1 MIGNKERLFTILLKR
16 MSLWL
21 FLLLKSPPVNQT
33 QMHQGSLEYGIL
45 KKKVCFEITGLT
57 RKHTYILLSMCASA
71 LPEKCNKLIRTVWAG
86 SDVMRRFCK
95 LSLRHLIDA
104 ITLTRGLSQMSEME

>member
-33 QMHQGSLEYGIL
+33 QMHQGSLEYCMH
-45 KKKVCFEITGLT
+45 KKSVF
-57 RKHTYILLSMCASA
+57 
-71 LPEKCNKLIRTVWAG
+71 
-86 SDVMRRFCK
+86 
-95 LSLRHLIDA
+95 
-104 ITLTRGLSQMSEME
+104 